1 MFKTRTK
8 FSSLDI
14 KYLTEYLQQT
24 IKGSLINNIQDIS
37 ARSYQFKL
45 YKASLKGNLV
55 IESGIKMSIVEDKE
69 EVADK
74 PNNFTQKLRKH
85 LRNLF
90 IEEIR

>member
-14 KYLTEYLQQT
+14 RYLTSYLHQT
-24 IKGSLINNIQDIS
+24 LKGSLVSNIQDIS
-37 ARSYQFKL
+37 AKSYQFKL

-55 IESGIKMSIVEDKE
+55 IESGVKMSLVEDKE

-74 PNNFTQKLRKH
+74 PNYFT
-85 LRNLF
+85 
-90 IEEIR
+90 